1 MRFYAVIFDGERMA
15 NYKVFVVFI
24 ATIFIWGCSK
34 TPMPI
39 VKEEVQ
45 LSSQEDLEYLKQTS
59 EGAPLEI
66 DLYQAIAIAIKNNR
80 DLRLNLMD
88 SALSQGQIDVVK
100 FDMLPKLSVNA
111 GYKVLEKHPAST
123 SVNMAAEKD
132 SDGNDITG
140 TDNTAAEA
148 IGDSPTYTL
157 SQQTPSSSSDIGF
170 TWNALDLGLSYVR
183 EGQQANKYL
192 I

>member
-45 LSSQEDLEYLKQTS
+45 LSSQKDLEYLKQTS

-100 FDMLPKLSVNA
+100 FDMLPKLSINA

-123 SVNMAAEKD
+123 SVN
-132 SDGNDITG
+132 
-140 TDNTAAEA
+140 
-148 IGDSPTYTL
+148 L
-157 SQQTPSSSSDIGF
+157 S
-170 TWNALDLGLSYVR
+170 
-183 EGQQANKYL
+183 L
-192 I
+192 IHI